1 MRSASPAP
9 AGPAATV
16 PSSAGAATLA
26 GSAPPLATFTP
37 EPSALTI
44 EPSRRERKKLQTRDA
59 LEAAALRLFAEK
71 GYEATTVE
79 EIAEA
84 ADVAVRTFFRYF
96 QSKQHVLFGD
106 VAHNVAGRLRTALD
120 ARPADESLLDSIGA
134 AMDALELGGGGDG
147 RQVLDRMRLLDQMP
161 ELGGPYHLLFQDLH
175 DVIAEFAAG
184 RTGDQPRDMYPQLV
198 AGGTIA
204 AVKAVLSV
212 FQAQPDGR
220 SIHDLR
226 VDAFE
231 QLTRGL
237 HR

>member
-1 MRSASPAP
+1 
-9 AGPAATV
+9 V
-16 PSSAGAATLA
+16 PSS
-26 GSAPPLATFTP
+26 SAVAQI
-37 EPSALTI
+37 EPVEPVEPTEPGERL

-106 VAHNVAGRLRTALD
+106 VAHDVAGRLRTALA
-120 ARPADESLLDSIGA
+120 ARPVDESLLDSIGA
-134 AMDALELGGGGDG
+134 AMDALELDGGGDG

-161 ELGGPYHLLFQDLH
+161 ELGGAYHLLFQDLH
-175 DVIAEFAAG
+175 DVIAEFTAG

-212 FQAQPDGR
+212 FGAQPDGR

-226 VDAFE
+226 VYAFE
-231 QLTRGL
+231 QLTGGL